1 MGCEKGGVV
10 GGEQRRVAAADG
22 RDLRLPPELTVE
34 EGAHRPPVPAARVDE
49 IAVERQVAVGK
60 ALARQLGRLIAGH
73 RHVEHGQVEE
83 GDGPVVAAG
92 EIERLPRLDKRLRRC
107 AEQQVHVSG
116 DARLG
121 EGAKGPFHQLQ
132 ADALGHGVEHRLA
145 ARLQP
150 ELEQHA
156 AAGAQPAAERRV
168 GQLLVHPDKA
178 VPGRAG
184 RVVGERAQQR
194 RAEGVVEQV
203 EEHGVMLR
211 L

>member
-1 MGCEKGGVV
+1 M
-10 GGEQRRVAAADG
+10 
-22 RDLRLPPELTVE
+22 
-34 EGAHRPPVPAARVDE
+34 DE
-49 IAVERQVAVGK
+49 IAVERQVSVGK
-60 ALARQLGRLIAGH
+60 AGPRQLGRLVAGQ

-92 EIERLPRLDKRLRRC
+92 EIERLPRLLKRLRRR
-107 AEQQVHVSG
+107 AEQQVDVGG
-116 DARLG
+116 DAGPG
-121 EGAKGPFHQLQ
+121 EGGQGPFHQLQ

-156 AAGAQPAAERRV
+156 AAGAQPPAERRV
-168 GQLLVHPDKA
+168 GQLFVDADKA
-178 VPGRAG
+178 VPWRTG
-184 RVVGERAQQR
+184 RVVGERAQQA

-203 EEHGVMLR
+203 KEHGLVPR